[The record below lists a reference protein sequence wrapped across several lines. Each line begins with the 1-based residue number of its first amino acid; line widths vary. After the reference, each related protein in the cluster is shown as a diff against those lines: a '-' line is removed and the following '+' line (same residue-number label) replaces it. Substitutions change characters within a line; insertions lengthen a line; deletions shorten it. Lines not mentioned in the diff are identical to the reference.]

1 MKTRVEEIT
10 SSLDTI
16 SKEIVVPLRGKVINE
31 TAFGKLLELMDEL
44 QELLCNEKLIPKRL
58 VEILFHIYTQLD
70 MQIGYV
76 RTEEVKKEFIAY
88 LAKMRSKM
96 RKIFGESMQQNPGV
110 KELSVE
116 DIMESSGITDLQEL
130 IDELKKLYD

>member
-16 SKEIVVPLRGKVINE
+16 SIEIVVPLRGKVINE
-31 TAFGKLLELMDEL
+31 TAFGKLFELMDEL

-70 MQIGYV
+70 MQAGYV
-76 RTEEVKKEFIAY
+76 RTEGVKKEFIAY

-96 RKIFGESMQQNPGV
+96 RKIFGESMQQKGV
-110 KELSVE
+110 KELSVK
-116 DIMESSGITDLQEL
+116 DIMESSGIPGLQEL
-130 IDELKKLYD
+130 IDELKKLYDK